1 MLHIWAGEKNHQMM
15 KIQHKM
21 KGSELMQRKSGPS
34 KVTKMVVSLS
44 AIMLLSACATGDG
57 DADASSTDPAAG
69 EACTVKVGVAT
80 SQTGGL
86 AYIDVP
92 NLDGFNLW
100 VEQVNAAGGIDGK
113 FKIETVIK
121 DTRSDA
127 AQSATVAAELVAEG
141 IGILITPGDADPS
154 IAAGQL
160 AQDEGVAAVS
170 WFGSSPILPLAVGDH
185 MFSNAFGDNTQA
197 KVLADH
203 ATEMGYQ
210 NAYTLGSPDSA
221 YTKMLPGYFKE
232 AFEANGGKV
241 IGEGT
246 FSMGQASF
254 SVIVD
259 EIKALSPAPDVIM
272 TPAYEPDFP
281 TFIKALRGAGITTP
295 VLGTD
300 GIDSP
305 TTLALADI
313 AEGVTYTTAGVLK
326 NEGAMSTFYTDYN
339 AKYGKDPETIYA
351 VTGYELGLTLD
362 AVVKQAQSCDA
373 DAIWQAW
380 SNLEGAQGIT
390 GAISYK
396 GGDRMAIRAVALVEI
411 KNGERSLVGTFS
423 PDPATVPKAQ
433 L

>member
-1 MLHIWAGEKNHQMM
+1 MNRKTGPLKVSKTIAG
-15 KIQHKM
+15 
-21 KGSELMQRKSGPS
+21 
-34 KVTKMVVSLS
+34 LS
-44 AIMLLSACATGDG
+44 AIMLLAACSSG
-57 DADASSTDPAAG
+57 ASEEEAAAPAAG
-69 EACTVKVGVAT
+69 EACIVKVGVAGG
-80 SQTGGL
+80 QTGGL
-86 AYIDVP
+86 AYADVP
-92 NLDGFNLW
+92 HLEGFELW
-100 VEQVNAAGGIDGK
+100 AEQVNANGGVDGK
-113 FKIETVIK
+113 FTIETIVK
-121 DTRSDA
+121 DSRSDIT
-127 AQSATVAAELVAEG
+127 QSATVAAELLAQG
-141 IGILITPGDADPS
+141 ISILITSADADPT
-154 IAAGQL
+154 IAAGAL
-160 AQDEGVAAVS
+160 AQAEGVTAVS
-170 WFGSSPILPLAVGDH
+170 WFGSAPIVRLAAGDH
-185 MFSNAFGDNTQA
+185 VFSNAFGDNTQA

-203 ATEMGYQ
+203 ATEMGYK
-210 NAYTLGSPDSA
+210 NAYTLASPDSS
-221 YTKMLPGYFKE
+221 YTKMLPVYFAE

-241 IGEGT
+241 VGAGS

-313 AEGVTYTTAGVLK
+313 AEGVTYTTPGVLK
-326 NEGAMSTFYTDYN
+326 NEGVMGTFYTDYK

-351 VTGYELGLTLD
+351 VTGYELGLTLE

-373 DAIWQAW
+373 DAVWQAW
-380 SNLEGAQGIT
+380 TNLEGAQGIT
-390 GAISYK
+390 GKISYK
-396 GGDRMAIRAVALVEI
+396 GGDGMAIREIALIEI
-411 KNGERSLVGTFS
+411 KNSERSLIGTFS

>member
-1 MLHIWAGEKNHQMM
+1 MNRKTGPLKVSKTIAG
-15 KIQHKM
+15 
-21 KGSELMQRKSGPS
+21 
-34 KVTKMVVSLS
+34 LS
-44 AIMLLSACATGDG
+44 AIMLLAACSSG
-57 DADASSTDPAAG
+57 ASDEEAAAPAAG
-69 EACTVKVGVAT
+69 EACIVKVGVAGG
-80 SQTGGL
+80 QTGGL
-86 AYIDVP
+86 AYADVP
-92 NLDGFNLW
+92 HLEGFELW
-100 VEQVNAAGGIDGK
+100 AEQVNANGGIDGK
-113 FKIETVIK
+113 FTIETIVK
-121 DTRSDA
+121 DSRSDIT
-127 AQSATVAAELVAEG
+127 QSATVAAELLAQG
-141 IGILITPGDADPS
+141 ISILITSADADPT
-154 IAAGQL
+154 IAAGAL
-160 AQDEGVAAVS
+160 AQAEGVTAVS
-170 WFGSSPILPLAVGDH
+170 WFGSAPIVRLAAGDH
-185 MFSNAFGDNTQA
+185 VFSNAFGDNTQA

-203 ATEMGYQ
+203 ATEMGYK
-210 NAYTLGSPDSA
+210 NAYTLASPDSS
-221 YTKMLPGYFKE
+221 YTKMLPVYFAE

-241 IGEGT
+241 VGAGS

-313 AEGVTYTTAGVLK
+313 AEGVTYTTPGVLK
-326 NEGAMSTFYTDYN
+326 NEGVMGTFYTDYK

-351 VTGYELGLTLD
+351 VTGYELGLTLE

-373 DAIWQAW
+373 DAVWQAW
-380 SNLEGAQGIT
+380 TNLEGAQGIT
-390 GAISYK
+390 GKISYK
-396 GGDRMAIRAVALVEI
+396 GGDGMAIREIALIEI
-411 KNGERSLVGTFS
+411 KNSERSLIGTFS

>member
-1 MLHIWAGEKNHQMM
+1 M
-15 KIQHKM
+15 KKQQQIT

-34 KVTKMVVSLS
+34 KVTKMAVSLS
-44 AIMLLSACATGDG
+44 AIMLLSACASGDG
-57 DADASSTDPAAG
+57 EATASVEPTAPAAS
-69 EACTVKVGVAT
+69 ESCTVKVGVAG

-92 NLDGFNLW
+92 NLEGFELW
-100 VEQVNAAGGIDGK
+100 AEQVNATGGVDGK
-113 FKIETVIK
+113 FTIETVVK

-127 AQSATVAAELVAEG
+127 AQSATVAAELVAEE
-141 IGILITPGDADPS
+141 ISILITPGDADPS

-160 AQDEGVAAVS
+160 AQDAGIAAVS

-203 ATEMGYQ
+203 ATEMGYK

-221 YTKMLPGYFKE
+221 YTNLLPGYFKE

-241 IGEGT
+241 VGEGT

-281 TFIKALRGAGITTP
+281 TFIKALRGAGITAA

-326 NEGAMSTFYTDYN
+326 NEGAMSTFFTDYN
-339 AKYGKDPETIYA
+339 GKYGKDPETIYA

-396 GGDRMAIRAVALVEI
+396 GGDRMAIREVALVEI
-411 KNGERSLVGTFS
+411 KNSERSLVGTFS